1 MTNSPQRK
9 GAKAMIREFNGKSP
23 KIAPS
28 AFVSE
33 AAYIVGDVEIGE
45 NSSVWPGAVLRADF
59 AKITIGNNTSIEDNC
74 VVHGGT
80 DIVIG
85 DNTFIGH
92 GAVVHCRRIG
102 NNVLVGNNA
111 TVLDGAEVGDFC
123 IIGAGSVVAPETK
136 IPDKSLAMG
145 VPADIEGQLS
155 QKHLAWMEN
164 GLVSYTELAQK
175 YKQQG
180 L

>member
-1 MTNSPQRK
+1 
-9 GAKAMIREFNGKSP
+9 MIRDFNRKSP
-23 KIAPS
+23 KIAPT

-59 AKITIGNNTSIEDNC
+59 GKIIIGNNTSIEDNS
-74 VVHGGT
+74 VVHGAVDVT
-80 DIVIG
+80 IG
-85 DNTFIGH
+85 NNTIIGH
-92 GAVVHCRRIG
+92 GAIVHCHKVG

-111 TVLDGAEVGDFC
+111 TLLDGAEIGDFC

-136 IPDKSLAMG
+136 IADKSLVLG
-145 VPADIEGQLS
+145 IPAQIKGQISQEQLAQLRLGSDIYA
-155 QKHLAWMEN
+155 K
-164 GLVSYTELAQK
+164 LAQK
-175 YKQQG
+175 YKQQK

>member
-1 MTNSPQRK
+1 
-9 GAKAMIREFNGKSP
+9 MIRDFNSKSP

-28 AFVSE
+28 AFISE

-45 NSSVWPGAVLRADF
+45 NSSIWPGAVLRADF
-59 AKITIGNNTSIEDNC
+59 GKIIVGNNTSIEDNC

-80 DIVIG
+80 DVVIG

-92 GAVVHCRRIG
+92 GAVVHCQRVG
-102 NNVLVGNNA
+102 NNVLIGNNA

-123 IIGAGSVVAPETK
+123 VIGAGSVVAPETK
-136 IPDKSLAMG
+136 IPDRSLAMG
-145 VPADIEGQLS
+145 VPARIKGQLS
-155 QKHLAWMEN
+155 EKQLAWMEN
-164 GLVSYTELAQK
+164 GLVSYTKLAQE

>member
-1 MTNSPQRK
+1 
-9 GAKAMIREFNGKSP
+9 MIRDFNGKSP

-45 NSSVWPGAVLRADF
+45 NSSIWPGAVLRADF
-59 AKITIGNNTSIEDNC
+59 GKITVGNNTSIEDNC

-80 DIVIG
+80 DVVIG
-85 DNTFIGH
+85 NNTFIGH
-92 GAVVHCRRIG
+92 GAVVHCRRVG
-102 NNVLVGNNA
+102 NNVLIGNNA
-111 TVLDGAEVGDFC
+111 SVLDGAEVGDFC
-123 IIGAGSVVAPETK
+123 VIGAGSVVAPETK
-136 IPDKSLAMG
+136 IPDRSLAMG
-145 VPADIEGQLS
+145 VPARIKRQLS
-155 QKHLAWMEN
+155 EKQLAWMEN
-164 GLVSYTELAQK
+164 GLVSYTKLAQE

>member
-1 MTNSPQRK
+1 MLRITFGEK
-9 GAKAMIREFNGKSP
+9 LKMIREFNGKSP
-23 KIAPS
+23 KIASS

-45 NSSVWPGAVLRADF
+45 NSNIWPGAVIRADF
-59 AKITIGNNTSIEDNC
+59 GKITIGKNTSIEDNC

-80 DIVIG
+80 DVIIG
-85 DNTFIGH
+85 DNTIIGH
-92 GAVVHCRRIG
+92 GAVVHCHRIG
-102 NNVLVGNNA
+102 SNVLVGNN
-111 TVLDGAEVGDFC
+111 VSLLDGAEIGDFC

-136 IPDKSLAMG
+136 ISEKSVAIG
-145 VPADIEGQLS
+145 APARIKGQLS
-155 QKHLAWMEN
+155 QEQ
-164 GLVSYTELAQK
+164 LVRLKLGSDIYAKLAQQ

>member
-1 MTNSPQRK
+1 
-9 GAKAMIREFNGKSP
+9 MIRDFNGKSP

-45 NSSVWPGAVLRADF
+45 NSSIWPGAVLRADF
-59 AKITIGNNTSIEDNC
+59 GKITVGNNTSIEDNC

-80 DIVIG
+80 DVVIG
-85 DNTFIGH
+85 NNTFIGH
-92 GAVVHCRRIG
+92 GAVVHCRMVG
-102 NNVLVGNNA
+102 NNVLIGNNA

-123 IIGAGSVVAPETK
+123 VIGAGSVVAPETK
-136 IPDKSLAMG
+136 IPDRSLAMG
-145 VPADIEGQLS
+145 VPARIKRQLS
-155 QKHLAWMEN
+155 EKQLAWMEN
-164 GLVSYTELAQK
+164 GLVSYTKLAQE

>member
-1 MTNSPQRK
+1 
-9 GAKAMIREFNGKSP
+9 MIRDFNGKSP

-45 NSSVWPGAVLRADF
+45 NSSIWPGAVLRADF
-59 AKITIGNNTSIEDNC
+59 GKITVGNNTSIEDNC

-80 DIVIG
+80 DVVIG
-85 DNTFIGH
+85 NNTFIGH
-92 GAVVHCRRIG
+92 GAVVHCRMVG
-102 NNVLVGNNA
+102 NNVLIGNNA
-111 TVLDGAEVGDFC
+111 SVLDGAEVGDFC
-123 IIGAGSVVAPETK
+123 VIGAGSVVAPETK
-136 IPDKSLAMG
+136 IPDRSLAMG
-145 VPADIEGQLS
+145 VPARIKRQLS
-155 QKHLAWMEN
+155 EKQLAWMEN
-164 GLVSYTELAQK
+164 GLVSYTKLAQE